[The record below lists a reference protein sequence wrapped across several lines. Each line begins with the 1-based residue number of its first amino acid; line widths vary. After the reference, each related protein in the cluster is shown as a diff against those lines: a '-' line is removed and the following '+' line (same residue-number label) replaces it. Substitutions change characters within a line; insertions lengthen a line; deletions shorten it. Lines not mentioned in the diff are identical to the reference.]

1 MLVCNTQTL
10 CVVNLMLSN
19 RAVCTFKECSDSS
32 PFISAVWP
40 PCAWPTRSWRLTGKW
55 RRRKSKAW
63 EERRRSRRKGW
74 AWALATE
81 GSSIRAALHTIC
93 QKPSCL
99 WEYVTDKKTK
109 KTSSSLLCCPA
120 RCPILWCR
128 TCRWSSRRPRLEQS
142 PLHVPSL
149 TCLMSQGS
157 PLDLPSTPE
166 KPE

>member
-1 MLVCNTQTL
+1 
-10 CVVNLMLSN
+10 MLSN

-109 KTSSSLLCCPA
+109 KNILFSFVLSSAVSHSVMSDMQVIEQETPVGAKSSPRSKLDMFDEPGFTSGPPKYA
-120 RCPILWCR
+120 WKTWVDVQTKKVFRN
-128 TCRWSSRRPRLEQS
+128 
-142 PLHVPSL
+142 
-149 TCLMSQGS
+149 
-157 PLDLPSTPE
+157 
-166 KPE
+166 